1 VVEEIVI
8 IYYCGGTAGGMRSW
22 ALYLKGIVD
31 KALTEGWI
39 LQLSNS
45 SGVGGRGRI

>member
-1 VVEEIVI
+1 
-8 IYYCGGTAGGMRSW
+8 MRSW

-45 SGVGGRGRI
+45 SGVGGGEGEMEYKGASGPRVKGV